1 MKKTK
6 YQAAKDPNLSR
17 EAEKYE
23 RPVPSREYILE
34 VLKDAKADLFLEDFM
49 DLFVIDDDS
58 GKEGVRRRLRAMV
71 RDGQL
76 ACNPA
81 GAYRPFVEGQDKA
94 PIPYMARPRQDE
106 SVNQDLAIRAAI
118 KHYNL
123 PHEWSDEVLDEI
135 EPLETTIPE
144 AEIKSRRDC
153 RHLPFVTIDGEDA
166 RDFDD
171 AVYCEALKNGQ
182 FKLMVAIADVS
193 FYVRPGTHLDNEA
206 YTRGTSIYFPGRVI
220 PMLPEILS
228 NELCSLKP
236 NVDRLSM
243 VADML
248 ISHDGKLLSYEF
260 YPAVIRSQARLT
272 YNLVAEVLKNK
283 ALTKEAPY
291 QDFTPVWPHIFTLY
305 DLYKLL
311 YIAREARGALDFD
324 TVEGVLI
331 LNDKGELAEIKS
343 TPRNDAHRL
352 IEEMML
358 MANVAAADFF
368 IKHETLGIYRI
379 HEGVR
384 IEKFEDL
391 RDFLKVRSI
400 PLGKTPPKVK
410 ELNAVLT
417 AAQKREDYPIIQT
430 VVLRSLNQA
439 MYSAD
444 NVGHYGLA
452 YEGYTHFTSPIRR
465 YPDLLVHRLIRATLD
480 QTDKSGAHYAEEDLQ
495 AMCTHTSHT
504 ERQADEAS
512 REVSSTLK
520 CGLVKKHIGATFT
533 GLISAVTG
541 FGMFVTIDNLLIDG
555 LIHIS
560 SLPSDFYQFDA
571 THHRLVGERSGKIFQ
586 LGQAVKI
593 RVVKVNIWE
602 RKVDFV
608 LV

>member
-1 MKKTK
+1 MKNTK

-23 RPVPSREYILE
+23 RPVPSREYILQ
-34 VLKDAKADLFLEDFM
+34 VLKDAKAELFLEDFI

-71 RDGQL
+71 RDAQL
-76 ACNPA
+76 VCNQE
-81 GAYRPFVEGQDKA
+81 GAYRPFIEGKDRA
-94 PIPYMARPRQDE
+94 PPPYVIRPRQE
-106 SVNQDLAIRAAI
+106 EFVNRDLAVNAAI
-118 KHYNL
+118 KHHHL
-123 PHEWSDEVLDEI
+123 PHEWSDEVLE
-135 EPLETTIPE
+135 
-144 AEIKSRRDC
+144 EIKQFDIDIPAEEIQNRQDLRA
-153 RHLPFVTIDGEDA
+153 LPFVTIDGEDA

-171 AVYCEALKNGQ
+171 AVYCEPLKNGQ

-193 FYVRPGTHLDNEA
+193 FYVRPGTDLDNEA

-248 ISHDGKLLSYEF
+248 ISKEGQLVSYSF

-272 YNLVAEVLKNK
+272 YNQVAKALEAQDVAEIG
-283 ALTKEAPY
+283 
-291 QDFTPVWPHIFTLY
+291 PHVFKLY
-305 DLYKLL
+305 DLYKILL
-311 YIAREARGALDFD
+311 ASRQERGALDFD
-324 TVEGVLI
+324 TIEGVLI
-331 LNDKGELAEIKS
+331 LDEKGELAEIKS

-368 IKHETLGIYRI
+368 IKHEALGIYRI

-400 PLGKTPPKVK
+400 PLGKAPPTVK
-410 ELNAVLT
+410 ELNAVLA

-439 MYSAD
+439 IYSAD

-452 YEGYTHFTSPIRR
+452 YAGYTHFTSPIRR
-465 YPDLLVHRLIRATLD
+465 YPDLLVHRLIRAILD
-480 QTDKSGAHYAEEDLQ
+480 QQDHSGAQYAEEDLR
-495 AMCTHTSHT
+495 AMCIHASHT

-520 CGLVKKHIGATFT
+520 CGLVKRHLGATFS
-533 GLISAVTG
+533 GIISAVTG
-541 FGMFVTIDNLLIDG
+541 FGMFVTIDDLLIDG

-571 THHRLVGERSGKIFQ
+571 PHHRLVGERSGRIFQ

-593 RVVKVNIWE
+593 RVVKVNVWE

-608 LV
+608 LA